1 MSLAILKLPHV
12 QCLIAG
18 VLFALAFSPFNFSY
32 LAIVGLS
39 LLFNAWHD
47 ASKAQAF
54 FRGYLFGLGSF
65 GFGVSWVFVSIHDF
79 GGGGLVDS
87 SLLTALFVIF
97 WSIFPALAGLLAAIT
112 IHTKHWLKI
121 LTLPLLWVLIEYL
134 RGVITLNG
142 FPWLLS
148 AYSQLDSPLSGYI
161 PLVGAYGTGFLVAL
175 TASIIVH
182 CFIHK
187 KLYPSIVSV
196 LVIIWLS
203 GGLLQYQHW
212 TTAVGQPIKA
222 TLIQGNVT
230 QDQKWRPEA
239 QLPTLLTYQLITE
252 SNWDSQI
259 IIWPESAIPAYLHEV
274 LPDYLM
280 PLHNKAVQHNTDL
293 IISVPINDQINNKKY
308 NAVVTF
314 GKNPGIYRKT
324 HLLPFGEY
332 LPLQPLSG
340 YILNLFKMRL
350 GSFEPGGDQ
359 QPLLKA
365 GGYPFITSICYEDA
379 FGTQANSDIGFL
391 VNVTN
396 DAWFGKSVE
405 PYQHLQ
411 IARMR
416 ALETGR
422 YLLRASN
429 TGITAIIDPEGQI
442 VKQLPLFTTT
452 ALTGSITA
460 MTGSTPYSKLGDNNI
475 VFGLGSLFILL
486 LAIQWLS
493 AKFTKTTPRPIK

>member
-1 MSLAILKLPHV
+1 
-12 QCLIAG
+12 
-18 VLFALAFSPFNFSY
+18 
-32 LAIVGLS
+32 
-39 LLFNAWHD
+39 
-47 ASKAQAF
+47 
-54 FRGYLFGLGSF
+54 
-65 GFGVSWVFVSIHDF
+65 
-79 GGGGLVDS
+79 
-87 SLLTALFVIF
+87 
-97 WSIFPALAGLLAAIT
+97 
-112 IHTKHWLKI
+112 
-121 LTLPLLWVLIEYL
+121 
-134 RGVITLNG
+134 
-142 FPWLLS
+142 
-148 AYSQLDSPLSGYI
+148 
-161 PLVGAYGTGFLVAL
+161 
-175 TASIIVH
+175 
-182 CFIHK
+182 
-187 KLYPSIVSV
+187 
-196 LVIIWLS
+196 
-203 GGLLQYQHW
+203 
-212 TTAVGQPIKA
+212 
-222 TLIQGNVT
+222 
-230 QDQKWRPEA
+230 
-239 QLPTLLTYQLITE
+239 LITE

-280 PLHNKAVQHNTDL
+280 PLHNKAVLHNTDL
-293 IISVPINDQINNKKY
+293 IISVPVNDQINNNKY

-314 GKNPGIYRKT
+314 GKNPGIYRKK

-332 LPLQPLSG
+332 LPLQPFSG

-350 GSFEPGGDQ
+350 GSFEPGMDQ

-379 FGTQANSDIGFL
+379 FGTPANSDVGFL

-396 DAWFGKSVE
+396 DAWFGKSIE

-460 MTGSTPYSKLGDNNI
+460 MTGSTPYSTIGDNNI

-493 AKFTKTTPRPIK
+493 AKFTKTKPIPLK